1 MNEWIIAGI
10 CFGVFIILVIIQK
23 IMHSKRPVR
32 TAVISMLWGIIA
44 LVAVNICSSFTG
56 VSIPVSP
63 MTLSVSAVLGIP
75 GVTCL
80 LLMQRIL

>member
-10 CFGVFIILVIIQK
+10 CLGVFIILVIIQK
-23 IMHSKRPVR
+23 IMHSKQPVR
-32 TAVISMLWGIIA
+32 TALISMMWGIIA
-44 LVAVNICSSFTG
+44 LVAVNLCSSFTG

-63 MTLSVSAVLGIP
+63 MTLSVSSVLGIP

>member
-1 MNEWIIAGI
+1 MNEWIIVGI

-23 IMHSKRPVR
+23 IMHSEHPVR
-32 TAVISMLWGIIA
+32 TAVISMMWGIIA
-44 LVAVNICSSFTG
+44 LVAVNLCSSFTG

-63 MTLSVSAVLGIP
+63 MTLSFSAVLGIP

-80 LLMQRIL
+80 LLMQIIL

>member
-1 MNEWIIAGI
+1 MNSE
-10 CFGVFIILVIIQK
+10 
-23 IMHSKRPVR
+23 HPVR
-32 TAVISMLWGIIA
+32 TAVISMMWGIIA
-44 LVAVNICSSFTG
+44 LVAVNLCSSFTG

-63 MTLSVSAVLGIP
+63 MTLSFSAVLGIP